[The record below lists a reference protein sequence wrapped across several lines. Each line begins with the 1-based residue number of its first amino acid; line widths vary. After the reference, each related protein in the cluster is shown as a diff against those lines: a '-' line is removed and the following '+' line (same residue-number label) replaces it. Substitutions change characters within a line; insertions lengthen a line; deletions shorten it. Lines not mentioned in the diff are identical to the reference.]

1 MATQGDYDRKI
12 AKYDADAKR
21 LRARAA
27 LVEQDGGRANPAKL
41 LLATA
46 ARMEAARDRHAA
58 IRDQLFGPQEVR
70 HAS

>member
-1 MATQGDYDRKI
+1 MATPADYDRKI

-27 LVEQDGGRANPAKL
+27 IAAQEGGNRNASKL

-58 IRDQLFGPQEVR
+58 IRDQLFGPQEQC
-70 HAS
+70 A